1 MPQRWP
7 LAARTQGPAR
17 ATKGQGNRQAQA
29 RFRWRWISSER
40 TVARTPAC
48 SRMLSCF
55 PMFFHQ
61 DIQDFNEFKWQNLVE
76 ILRCRR
82 LRESH
87 GFQMFLAHVDDFW
100 EGWTWWCRFW
110 IHVFKEYRGLHFV
123 GEPSFPLKW
132 SKSFFSCSKKV
143 RVILRGTSFTSESHW
158 HIHQSEEKPA
168 SEAVVPWHRWDP
180 RSRDVTTEQIR
191 YSFWGLSRR
200 FRFIYLWLFVNDCE
214 WLWMM
219 WMCIHEL
226 MTRDWRCSQA
236 TGFFFRC
243 FSLGRWEVRATGP
256 PVFEAVIWMMVGNHC
271 GSIVYS

>member
-1 MPQRWP
+1 
-7 LAARTQGPAR
+7 
-17 ATKGQGNRQAQA
+17 
-29 RFRWRWISSER
+29 
-40 TVARTPAC
+40 
-48 SRMLSCF
+48 MLSCF

-82 LRESH
+82 LRKPWFPDVS
-87 GFQMFLAHVDDFW
+87 GISRVPNVDDFW

-132 SKSFFSCSKKV
+132 SKSFFSCSKNNKEV
-143 RVILRGTSFTSESHW
+143 WVILRGTSFTSESHS
-158 HIHQSEEKPA
+158 HIHLRRSPHPKLSFLGTDEI
-168 SEAVVPWHRWDP
+168 WDLGIP
-180 RSRDVTTEQIR
+180 RNKFGIVFEDYPEGFG
-191 YSFWGLSRR
+191 SFIFG
-200 FRFIYLWLFVNDCE
+200 FCE

-219 WMCIHEL
+219 WMCTNEL

-236 TGFFFRC
+236 TGFFSSMFFTRKM
-243 FSLGRWEVRATGP
+243 GRMEVRATGP